1 LSKIQ
6 TIYGTIFDVWQT
18 MHAFIKLVTS
28 LVLLF
33 TLPSDIPFGSLEK
46 AMEMNDS
53 KSIVNLGT
61 DKMLLNILGKEG
73 AYTHSQAQLILT
85 EFFTKKPKGTFS
97 FIFRGKETSDGVFA
111 VGNYVAKSESFR
123 TTFHFRTVKSQ
134 SKLESLTIAN

>member
-1 LSKIQ
+1 
-6 TIYGTIFDVWQT
+6 
-18 MHAFIKLVTS
+18 MNAFIKLVTS

-53 KSIVNLGT
+53 KSLVNLGT
-61 DKMLLNILGKEG
+61 DKILLNILGKEG

-123 TTFHFRTVKSQ
+123 TTFHFRTVKSE
-134 SKLESLTIAN
+134 SKLESLTIANWFYPVNSEYQVIR